1 MAERFRTGRMQV
13 VMPVAA
19 DGFAMKKV
27 CFVTAAPLT
36 LRAFMR
42 NHLLALSAR
51 YEISAVADFSP
62 EDLSAN
68 WLPFARLHPVAIARP
83 ISPRADLHA
92 LLALVRLFRAERFDV
107 VHSVSPKAGL
117 LAMTAARL
125 AGVPHRIHCFTGQ
138 VWATSKGPGRWLLKN
153 ADRVIAANSN
163 YPLAD
168 SHSQREFLERERVV
182 AKGAVSVLGLG
193 SISGV
198 DLERFHPDFNLRQS
212 MRAQLGVPDTAC
224 LLLFL
229 GRLNRDKGI
238 YDLARAF
245 ARLSRDSGA
254 VWLALVG
261 PDEAGVETRFNALC
275 GDALAR
281 VVRVGYTTVPE
292 QYMAAADVFVL
303 PSYRE
308 GFGSV
313 VIEAAA
319 CGVPAVASRIY
330 GLTDAVDE
338 GETGL
343 LHPPGDVAALHETL
357 ARLCADSGL
366 RASLGEKARIRAGA
380 HFSMACVTAELL
392 AFYEKILGTGN
403 QGK

>member
-1 MAERFRTGRMQV
+1 VERKKICWV
-13 VMPVAA
+13 VSSEMTV
-19 DGFAMKKV
+19 
-27 CFVTAAPLT
+27 
-36 LRAFMR
+36 RAFLMDI
-42 NHLLALSAR
+42 LLALSPLHR
-51 YEISAVADFSP
+51 VSLAVNTEAPDELATSLGGNLRVIP
-62 EDLSAN
+62 
-68 WLPFARLHPVAIARP
+68 LPIERKPSLWR
-83 ISPRADLHA
+83 D
-92 LLALVRLFRAERFDV
+92 LLAIYHLFSLFRRERFDV

-163 YPLAD
+163 HPLAD
-168 SHSQREFLERERVV
+168 SHSQREFLELESVV

-198 DLERFHPDFNLRQS
+198 DLERFHPDLKLRQS
-212 MRAQLGVPDTAC
+212 MRAQLGVPDAAC

-238 YDLARAF
+238 YDLAQAF
-245 ARLSRDSGA
+245 ARLSRDFGA

-261 PDEAGVETRFNALC
+261 PDEAGVEARFNALC

-281 VVRVGYTTVPE
+281 VVRVGYTAVPE

-319 CGVPAVASRIY
+319 CGIPSVASRIY
-330 GLTDAVDE
+330 GLTDAVEE

-343 LHPPGDVAALHETL
+343 LHPPGDIAALHETL
-357 ARLCADSGL
+357 ARICGDAEL

-380 HFSMACVTAELL
+380 SFSMASVTAELL
-392 AFYEKILGTGN
+392 AFYEKILDTEN
-403 QGK
+403 RDD

>member
-1 MAERFRTGRMQV
+1 
-13 VMPVAA
+13 
-19 DGFAMKKV
+19 MKI

-51 YEISAVADFSP
+51 YEVSAVADFSR
-62 EDLSAN
+62 EDISAN

-83 ISPRADLHA
+83 ISPRADWHA
-92 LLALVRLFRAERFDV
+92 LLALIRYFRSERFDA

-138 VWATSKGPGRWLLKN
+138 VWATGKGPGRWLLKS

-163 YPLAD
+163 HLLAD
-168 SHSQREFLERERVV
+168 SHSQRDFLEAEGVV
-182 AKGAVSVLGLG
+182 ARGAVNVLGLG

-198 DLERFHPDFNLRQS
+198 DLDRFHPDMKLRQS
-212 MRAQLGVPDTAC
+212 VRTQLGVPDDAC

-229 GRLNRDKGI
+229 GRLNQDKGI
-238 YDLARAF
+238 FDLAQAF
-245 ARLSRDSGA
+245 ARLARDFSQ
-254 VWLALVG
+254 VWLAVVG
-261 PDEAGVETRFNALC
+261 PDEAGVAARFNALC

-281 VVRVGYTTVPE
+281 VVRVGYTSTPE
-292 QYMAAADVFVL
+292 HYMAAADVFVL

-319 CGVPAVASRIY
+319 CGIPTVASRIY
-330 GLTDAVDE
+330 GLTDAVEE

-343 LHPPGDVAALHETL
+343 LHPPADIAALHETL
-357 ARLCADSGL
+357 ARLCGDAEM
-366 RASLGEKARIRAGA
+366 RARLGEKARIRAAA
-380 HFSMACVTAELL
+380 HFSMVSVTAELL
-392 AFYEKILGTGN
+392 AFYEKILGTEN
-403 QGK
+403 RDD